1 MSCIYVKH
9 SLLIITKLSNDF
21 TNDTVKS
28 LIIHIIKINFNK
40 TRSNNIVEHLN
51 TDSQQNNPLK
61 F

>member
-28 LIIHIIKINFNK
+28 LIIHIIKINFKK